1 MARNPGRP
9 PIINA
14 PPWVT
19 GIALVLLAAHAIRV
33 FLPSGMQDAFLWE
46 TALFPERFWG
56 WAGASMPPGAAEP
69 YSNAFAAL
77 ATLLTTGLVHSDWVH
92 VGLNSAM
99 LLGVGKPVYEYLE
112 RTGP

>member
-46 TALFPERFWG
+46 TALFPERFHR
-56 WAGASMPPGAAEP
+56 PCP
-69 YSNAFAAL
+69 
-77 ATLLTTGLVHSDWVH
+77 
-92 VGLNSAM
+92 
-99 LLGVGKPVYEYLE
+99 
-112 RTGP
+112 